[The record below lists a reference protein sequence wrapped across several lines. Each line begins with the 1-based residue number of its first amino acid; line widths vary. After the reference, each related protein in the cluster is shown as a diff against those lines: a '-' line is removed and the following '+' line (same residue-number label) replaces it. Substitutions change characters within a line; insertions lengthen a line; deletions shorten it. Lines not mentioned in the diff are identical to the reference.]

1 MLLEMMM
8 KEGTVTVLREEAV
21 TDLLTQIMIVIDPQV
36 HIVEIGVAQTTAMD
50 RIQMPDL
57 KKEIILM
64 IKLKVLKR
72 KDTAA
77 APHHLGKGH
86 ALEKKQKV

>member
-1 MLLEMMM
+1 MM
-8 KEGTVTVLREEAV
+8 KEGMVTVLREEAV
-21 TDLLTQIMIVIDPQV
+21 TDLLTEVMIVNGPQV

-57 KKEIILM
+57 KEEIILM

-72 KDTAA
+72 KDTAGSYYPLLA
-77 APHHLGKGH
+77 ILSYFCF
-86 ALEKKQKV
+86 VCIF